1 MFRPMFFFKM
11 NRFCLSVFSVALI
24 AVSVP
29 VSRAQSGWI
38 PEIFPDHN
46 VAVSNSDVWQADKN
60 TKAANTSKP
69 LPAKADDPELQS
81 GKPLRLVELMA
92 LALRRNPANMQ
103 SWQQARASAAQLGQA
118 KAAYYPTVNFQAQVG
133 KENDVNADQSLFTPN
148 TRGYNYGPQLSV
160 TYLLLDFGS
169 RGFGRE
175 AARQTLIASN
185 FQYNRTLQDTMLA
198 VETAYFNLDSARM
211 QESARE
217 DALKVAKA
225 TLETVEIQMKS
236 GLATITQQ
244 LQARQAVA
252 QAIYDLES
260 AKAAVT
266 SAQADLAKSIGMP
279 ANAALN
285 VEPPSGEPPLKE
297 LDVTVNAMIEDAL
310 VRRPD
315 LAAKFATFRA
325 KLAQHKQAQRNIMP
339 TVTGNLNVQRNYYD
353 ETINAGSTYGR
364 TTLDSYTDNFTGS
377 FVLSVDLFDGFLKWN
392 KAREAKALAEAAK
405 QDLLATEIA
414 AIAEVW
420 NDFYQYKTALKQ
432 IVAGRELVT
441 ASEKAFN
448 ATFIGFKTG
457 LNTIVDLLNN
467 QNNLSSARL
476 TFIQARTSL
485 FLASAN
491 LAYATGAL
499 APPSKNDYEP
509 VVTSLQKM
517 EMEEEKE
524 GDEK

>member
-1 MFRPMFFFKM
+1 MNKFF
-11 NRFCLSVFSVALI
+11 LSAFSVVLMS
-24 AVSVP
+24 VSVP
-29 VSRAQSGWI
+29 VSRAQSGRL

-46 VAVSNSDVWQADKN
+46 VAVSNSDVWRADSD
-60 TKAANTSKP
+60 TKAANTNKP
-69 LPAKADDPELQS
+69 LPARADDSELLS
-81 GKPLRLVELMA
+81 GKPLRLVELMT

-103 SWQQARASAAQLGQA
+103 AWQQARASAAQLGQA
-118 KAAYYPTVNFQAQVG
+118 KAQYYPTVNFQAQVG
-133 KENDVNADQSLFTPN
+133 KNNNVYDDPSQFTPT
-148 TRGYNYGPQLSV
+148 TRAVNYGPQLNI

-175 AARQTLIASN
+175 AARQTLISSN
-185 FQYNRTLQDTMLA
+185 FQYNRALQDTMLA
-198 VETAYFNLDSARM
+198 VEKAYFNLDSARM
-211 QESARE
+211 RESAAE
-217 DALKVAKA
+217 DALKVARA

-236 GLATITQQ
+236 GLATITQK
-244 LQARQAVA
+244 LQAQQSVA
-252 QAIYDLES
+252 QALYDLES
-260 AKAAVT
+260 ARAGVS
-266 SAQADLAKSIGMP
+266 SAQADLAKSIGLP

-315 LAAKFATFRA
+315 LAAKFAAFRA
-325 KLAQHKQAQRNIMP
+325 RLAQHKQAQRNILP
-339 TVTGNLNVQRNYYD
+339 TVTGNLNLQRNYYD
-353 ETINAGSTYGR
+353 ETVNAGSLGSSDLNGYSDG
-364 TTLDSYTDNFTGS
+364 FAGS

-405 QDLLATEIA
+405 QDLLAAEIS

-420 NDFYQYKTALKQ
+420 NDYYQYKAAQKQ
-432 IVAGRELVT
+432 LTAGRELVD
-441 ASEKAFN
+441 AAEKAFN

-457 LNTIVDLLNN
+457 LNTIVDLLTN
-467 QNNLSSARL
+467 QNNLSSAKL

-491 LAYATGAL
+491 LAYATGEL

-509 VVTSLQKM
+509 VVTNLKKM
-517 EMEEEKE
+517 ELEEEQE
-524 GDEK
+524 GEGK